1 MVPGLVC
8 DVLSEQDVVF
18 RSFSDVHTRCHTWF
32 ILVLFWCWLR
42 GHINL
47 SSWGRHEDRL
57 GSHLETTSVCPLW
70 QARWGVVREFTT
82 RHHHMPTSEPK
93 STGMEPPENCDEILW
108 SIQITYPWTNHL
120 NALLRLDI
128 PELQNITTTW
138 IIFGLSLVCTSYMG
152 LLNPF
157 QYCNDWSTTVR
168 VCCMASEMLVSQG
181 WNTLLSWA
189 GLGRRS
195 LLDGRGWKKVGVTG
209 WQQRDLTKGCNIYK
223 GHCNLEYINARLD
236 QTHRRI
242 AHTVFRAFAHDLQ
255 FFAHAANADSSNI
268 QSACKLG
275 TAVQVK
281 I

>member
-1 MVPGLVC
+1 MYAHYDKPVEELFANSPLV
-8 DVLSEQDVVF
+8 
-18 RSFSDVHTRCHTWF
+18 
-32 ILVLFWCWLR
+32 
-42 GHINL
+42 
-47 SSWGRHEDRL
+47 
-57 GSHLETTSVCPLW
+57 TTTCPLVNPSQQGW
-70 QARWGVVREFTT
+70 NPQRIATKYFGAFKSHIREPIIWMLCWGW
-82 RHHHMPTSEPK
+82 TSQ
-93 STGMEPPENCDEILW
+93 NCRISLLLESFLV
-108 SIQITYPWTNHL
+108 YPL
-120 NALLRLDI
+120 FALL
-128 PELQNITTTW
+128 TW
-138 IIFGLSLVCTSYMG
+138 ACWIL
-152 LLNPF
+152 F

-168 VCCMASEMLVSQG
+168 VCCMASEMLGSQG

-268 QSACKLG
+268 QSACRLG
-275 TAVQVK
+275 TAVQVQ